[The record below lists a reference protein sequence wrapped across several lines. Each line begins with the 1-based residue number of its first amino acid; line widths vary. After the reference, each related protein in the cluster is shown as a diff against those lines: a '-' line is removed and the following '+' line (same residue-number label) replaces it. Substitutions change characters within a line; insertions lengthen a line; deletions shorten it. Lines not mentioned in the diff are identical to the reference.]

1 MDRDRLAQEIAQV
14 FASRNEDAAAV
25 YLFGSVARD
34 QDRADSDVDI
44 AVLYG
49 KPVEPGLA
57 GLKLDLAGDLEEHLG
72 RPVDLV
78 VLDHQSPDFIHR
90 VLRDGIIVLET
101 NRSAR
106 IRFEVKAR
114 NEYFDVLPTL
124 QLYRRAQRTSESLFE
139 QVHPLEDLDDDDRAR
154 LESAMNRSRQ
164 QTAEGKGIPAAQV
177 ASELWV
183 AHRR

>member
-1 MDRDRLAQEIAQV
+1 VDRHRLVQEIAHV
-14 FASRNEDAAAV
+14 FAARNEDAAAV
-25 YLFGSVARD
+25 YLFGSIARGD
-34 QDRADSDVDI
+34 DRPNSDVDI

-57 GLKLDLAGDLEEHLG
+57 GLKLSLAGDLEERLG
-72 RPVDLV
+72 RRVDLV
-78 VLDHQSPDFIHR
+78 VLDHQAPDLIHR

-114 NEYFDVLPTL
+114 NEYFDILPML
-124 QLYRRAQRTSESLFE
+124 RRYRKQHGVRGIGSEPVES
-139 QVHPLEDLDDDDRAR
+139 PADLDEADRAR
-154 LESAMNRSRQ
+154 LEAAMDRSRQ
-164 QTAEGKGIPAAQV
+164 QISEGKGIPAEQV
-177 ASELWV
+177 AREIWA